1 MLTTLVSSGFSTLIT
16 DTMAEL
22 TKYKGDIES
31 KMLPLTE
38 TSNLQ
43 MTQDLQLLVNRLHK
57 DMLDA
62 KERSTQYLGELQT
75 MMDQNSEDVRSRIGA
90 YTNKLKKRL
99 NKDTEEI
106 RK

>member
-1 MLTTLVSSGFSTLIT
+1 
-16 DTMAEL
+16 MAEL
-22 TKYKGDIES
+22 TKYKDDIES

-43 MTQDLQLLVNRLHK
+43 MTQDFQLLVNRLQK

-75 MMDQNSEDVRSRIGA
+75 MMDQNSEDVRGRIGT